1 MIIIKQRG
9 SLILI
14 EESLSPDA
22 DGATFHRTTL
32 KYPKD
37 GVYEWLDFKSSVLFP
52 LGNSCRASPAI
63 WRQAGAEYPF
73 KIVSGVSAV
82 TSESAIPVFL
92 ELSPNLEITEYIIDN
107 RGEPKVSADKDE
119 VWTIKPAKRLV
130 TNLRTS
136 DQVVWCD
143 SIIIAK
149 EVNNILS
156 HTGLGPRVIL
166 KELRDRGML
175 VNRTVLFHV
184 IDLHDY
190 LDGVVTAEMLH
201 TAIIEN
207 TKTHIS
213 TYGGGYELD
222 IGEVRPFSFNEIKR
236 RTSPHKPK
244 ARLRQLSSM
253 VNPYEQ

>member
-22 DGATFHRTTL
+22 DGANFHRTAL

-37 GVYEWLDFKSSVLFP
+37 GVYEWLDFKSSVIFP

-63 WRQAGAEYPF
+63 WRQVGVEYPF

-82 TSESAIPVFL
+82 VSDSAIPVFL
-92 ELSPNLEITEYIIDN
+92 ELSPNLEITEYIIDS
-107 RGEPKVSADKDE
+107 RSEPSTSAGKDE
-119 VWTIKPAKRLV
+119 IWTIKPAKRLV

-136 DQVVWCD
+136 DQVIWCD
-143 SIIIAK
+143 SLGISR

-156 HTGLGPRVIL
+156 HVRLGPRVIL
-166 KELRDRGML
+166 KELRDRGVL
-175 VNRTVLFHV
+175 INRTVLFHV
-184 IDLHDY
+184 VDLYDF
-190 LDGVVTAEMLH
+190 LGEVLTPEMLH
-201 TAIIEN
+201 TVIIEN
-207 TKTHIS
+207 TTTHIS
-213 TYGGGYELD
+213 TYGGSYELGID
-222 IGEVRPFSFNEIKR
+222 EVRPFSFNEIKR

-244 ARLRQLSSM
+244 ARLRQLTP
-253 VNPYEQ
+253 VGDPYEQ